1 MEEIKDGVSGG
12 GPDAQLWLS
21 NDGNTY
27 GFYCPEM
34 RKLKNYE
41 TLTEPFTNRVE
52 EAGIQVKYMDLG
64 ASTYGGLVFEVPT
77 GQLEAFKTIC
87 EEQGVNLTGKNN
99 KGRRS
104 RT

>member
-1 MEEIKDGVSGG
+1 MEEIEDGVSGG

-34 RKLKNYE
+34 KKFRNYE
-41 TLTEPFTNRVE
+41 TLTEPFINRAE
-52 EAGIQVKYMDLG
+52 EAGIQIKHMDPS

-77 GQLEAFKTIC
+77 SQLEAFKTIC
-87 EEQGVNLTGKNN
+87 AEQDINLK
-99 KGRRS
+99 
-104 RT
+104 